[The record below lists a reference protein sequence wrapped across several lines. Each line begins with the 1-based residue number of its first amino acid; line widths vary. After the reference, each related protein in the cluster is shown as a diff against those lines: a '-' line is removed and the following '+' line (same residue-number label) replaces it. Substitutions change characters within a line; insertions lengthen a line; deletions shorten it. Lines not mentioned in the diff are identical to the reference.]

1 MKESRQMAN
10 SIELATLDWRC
21 RHVTQADRLLD
32 FFFLRVCVCAC
43 ARDASQQLVRKS
55 TLGGS
60 AKKKCARV
68 GVGVGGAERHLSPAR
83 RFPRPL
89 RLRPGLRRV
98 WYMQVQDQTPT
109 RVTGT
114 LTLRAYITTPGSR
127 GEKTAAP
134 PSHSTSSRSPSEQR
148 RTGDALSL

>member
-1 MKESRQMAN
+1 MAN

-32 FFFLRVCVCAC
+32 FSFCVCAC
-43 ARDASQQLVRKS
+43 ACDASQQLVRKS

-60 AKKKCARV
+60 AKKKMCAC
-68 GVGVGGAERHLSPAR
+68 GR
-83 RFPRPL
+83 RRRRSGEAFVTSAAFPRPL

-98 WYMQVQDQTPT
+98 RYMQAQDQTPN

-114 LTLRAYITTPGSR
+114 LTLPAYITTPGSH

-134 PSHSTSSRSPSEQR
+134 PSNSTSSRSPSEQR